1 MNNCIGKANYR
12 LFLCTVTLYLLLTT
26 FYLFIAA
33 TRLTQ
38 VTIVAPISLAIQLL
52 RFSVLLL
59 LLVWHAW
66 INHLNMTT
74 FDYLN
79 ELTILRSL
87 KRSLHNKEITQEA
100 YEQMRQKVI
109 GQRGRPTLEVRTS
122 QVIL

>member
-1 MNNCIGKANYR
+1 M
-12 LFLCTVTLYLLLTT
+12 
-26 FYLFIAA
+26 
-33 TRLTQ
+33 
-38 VTIVAPISLAIQLL
+38 TIVAPISLAIQLL

-59 LLVWHAW
+59 LLMWHAW

>member
-26 FYLFIAA
+26 FYLCIAA

-79 ELTILRSL
+79 GLTILRSL